1 MGHHGN
7 SNAPSRARYRISCS
21 RLNPMWSSDGII
33 RGAVHFGAFGL
44 AHEVDP
50 HFTGEPRRDLG
61 HRSTDTRACI
71 VDPIFGLTTH
81 QVEDHLTKG
90 SNWKK
95 VTDIRSVAGLK
106 VRIQLPFVSTKPDE
120 SVRDEQAG
128 LLLGAENVEGSENNP
143 GN

>member
-1 MGHHGN
+1 M
-7 SNAPSRARYRISCS
+7 
-21 RLNPMWSSDGII
+21 
-33 RGAVHFGAFGL
+33 
-44 AHEVDP
+44 
-50 HFTGEPRRDLG
+50 
-61 HRSTDTRACI
+61 
-71 VDPIFGLTTH
+71 
-81 QVEDHLTKG
+81 EDHLTKG

-143 GN
+143 GNVFFFTEFLDQLCLLQF